1 MTRFGTAVAVLGT
14 KILTAVRTGLRS
26 SWYSDLEMLA
36 MRVRILAELRR
47 LGTLLCCRSN
57 GWSVVPVLP
66 VRLTMTLDRRRCRPP
81 APARCCTRASLG
93 PVVVPY
99 VTVADR
105 LPLNSRRRRSARR
118 SVSSAS
124 AAASADSFCL
134 SCSAQCTLHTSSHC
148 VTRTAVKLS

>member
-1 MTRFGTAVAVLGT
+1 MTRFGTAVAVLVT

-81 APARCCTRASLG
+81 ARWCTRASLA

-134 SCSAQCTLHTSSHC
+134 SLSCSAQCTLHTSSHC